1 MSYLN
6 HDQIVQA
13 CEAGAIDLWSAD
25 CVNAASL
32 DLRLGETIFLERNDP
47 NTWGKPTRLDYRA
60 RDKML
65 MREYAL
71 GNQGILILPGE
82 FFLAHTVE
90 LCNFPDNLAALFRIK
105 SSMGRMGLEH
115 MDAGWV
121 DPGFHGALT
130 LEFKNMTQHHAILLR
145 PGDKIGQLIFFRGD
159 QVAEDQSYRAKG
171 NYNGQSGIM
180 QAGYKGDK

>member
-6 HDQIVQA
+6 HDQIVQV
-13 CEAGAIDLWSAD
+13 CEAGAMENWSQD

-32 DLRLGETIFLERNDP
+32 DLRLGETILLEDYRH
-47 NTWGKPTRLDYRA
+47 TLCLDYSK
-60 RDKML
+60 RDKMQ
-65 MREYAL
+65 MCECAIDSE
-71 GNQGILILPGE
+71 GIIIRPGQ

-90 LCNFPDNLAALFRIK
+90 QCNLPDDLAALFRIK
-105 SSMGRMGLEH
+105 SSMGRIGLEH

-159 QVAEDQSYRAKG
+159 SVSEAQSYRTKG
-171 NYNGQSGIM
+171 NYNGQAGIM
-180 QAGYKGDK
+180 QVGYKGGK

>member
-13 CEAGAIDLWSAD
+13 CEAGAMENWSAD

-32 DLRLGETIFLERNDP
+32 DLRLGETIFME
-47 NTWGKPTRLDYRA
+47 NTEPCLDYLDYRA
-60 RDKML
+60 RDKME
-65 MREYAL
+65 MCKCTF
-71 GNQGILILPGE
+71 NSKGIIIQPGQ

-90 LCNFPDNLAALFRIK
+90 YCNFPDNLAALFRIK
-105 SSMGRMGLEH
+105 SSMGRIGLEH

-130 LEFKNMTQHHAILLR
+130 LEFKNMTQNHAILLR

-159 QVAEDQSYRAKG
+159 SVSEAQSYRTKG
-171 NYNGQSGIM
+171 NYNGQSGVM
-180 QAGYKGDK
+180 QAGYKE